1 MRLIS
6 LNWNYNKGEGSVSY
20 SKIFNE
26 AHIVVQL
33 DMLQDCIADL
43 TDKYAALL
51 TPSSI
56 GAKNM
61 KEEHMTDVDYRAM
74 YLKVRDEL
82 AELQQR
88 EWVGLTVE
96 EMNEI
101 TWGKTIYEILEL
113 FEAKLKEKNT

>member
-6 LNWNYNKGEGSVSY
+6 LNWSDNKGEGSVSY

-51 TPSSI
+51 ALPSS
-56 GAKNM
+56 
-61 KEEHMTDVDYRAM
+61 E
-74 YLKVRDEL
+74 
-82 AELQQR
+82 Q
-88 EWVGLTVE
+88 
-96 EMNEI
+96 
-101 TWGKTIYEILEL
+101 
-113 FEAKLKEKNT
+113 NT